1 MSEPNAFF
9 CCFCVQKQHFFFTF
23 LKEKE
28 MGTSAKK
35 QNKNLSF
42 LVQKIVFLLWKKKEK
57 NRGHTIVFK
66 KVAKSLTGYVMLLGK
81 KKSNLI
87 FGCHFGFGR
96 VFGHLAFSFFSKK
109 EKEVSKTNKNNNKKI
124 NLCCFSL
131 SHF

>member
-1 MSEPNAFF
+1 
-9 CCFCVQKQHFFFTF
+9 

-57 NRGHTIVFK
+57 NRGHTIVLK

-81 KKSNLI
+81 KK
-87 FGCHFGFGR
+87 
-96 VFGHLAFSFFSKK
+96 A
-109 EKEVSKTNKNNNKKI
+109 T
-124 NLCCFSL
+124 
-131 SHF
+131 